1 MRAVSLRLIDAAF
14 ESISRDGYDETNVI
28 SIARRAGVDR
38 STFYRY
44 FESKED
50 IVYNGCLRFVL
61 DLRSRPSVGALVVHP
76 LEADVWNIF
85 GHVHARHQFYE
96 QMDRSGAGPSFWD
109 HFLSSVD
116 ELCFS
121 RGPSRTRSEC
131 LLRVAFA
138 GILIGYLHW
147 WLRHRDHVDLN
158 TAYTGSVYALRGIVA
173 QFPRPRR

>member
-1 MRAVSLRLIDAAF
+1 MRAVSLKLVDAAF
-14 ESISRDGYDETNVI
+14 ASISEHGYDDTNVI
-28 SIARRAGVDR
+28 SIARSAGVDR

-61 DLRSRPSVGALVVHP
+61 DLNSASASHGLVVHP
-76 LEADVWNIF
+76 LEADVWSVF
-85 GHVHARHQFYE
+85 GHVRTRYQFYQ
-96 QMDRSGAGPSFWD
+96 QMDQSAAGPSFWN

-116 ELCFS
+116 ELCFA
-121 RGPSRTRSEC
+121 RAPAPTRSEC
-131 LLRVAFA
+131 YLRVAFS

-173 QFPRPRR
+173 QFPGARI